1 MDLLLLL
8 GGAGL
13 VFVVGWWLG
22 STRAVPGTLPASSPP
37 LPEAGRSTASPG
49 RADDRYELVVHH
61 RVGVV
66 VSDVRGDVVWRN
78 DVARALAGTHVG
90 VLVDES
96 IERHAEMALS
106 SGRSSDVL
114 EMYGPPRVVL
124 DVDAHR
130 LDSGGVV
137 VFVDD
142 ISERRRI
149 DQVRTDF
156 VANISHE
163 LKTPVGAL
171 SVLAETLEDET
182 DPEIVRRVVDRM
194 QGEAA
199 RASRTIDDLLELSRI
214 ELGGE
219 RNVEP
224 VRLPDVIHEAMGR
237 VAELAAQR
245 EVGVT
250 NLMSADQI
258 DDVVVHGDRR
268 QLISALGN
276 LVENGVKYS
285 EPGGLVQ
292 VRARFDD
299 GRVELCVTDE
309 GIGIPQRDLDR
320 IFERFYRVDKAR
332 SRETGGTG
340 LGLSIVRHV
349 AHNHGGD
356 VAVRSIEG
364 EGSTFTLRLP
374 ARRDGESAPGGR
386 SVDVELDDPDPDSP
400 ADPKTNGDAQQGI
413 A

>member
-8 GGAGL
+8 AGAGL
-13 VFVVGWWLG
+13 AFAAGWWLAR
-22 STRAVPGTLPASSPP
+22 SSSREPLTITTAETPPAPEPTSP
-37 LPEAGRSTASPG
+37 
-49 RADDRYELVVHH
+49 DRYELVAQHH
-61 RVGVV
+61 VGVV
-66 VSDVRGDVVWRN
+66 VSDRRGQVVWRN
-78 DVARALAGTHVG
+78 EAARALAGTHVG

-96 IERHAEMALS
+96 IERHVDESLENGS
-106 SGRSSDVL
+106 SSDVL
-114 EMYGPPRVVL
+114 EMYGPPKVVL

-130 LDSGGVV
+130 LPSGGVV
-137 VFVDD
+137 VFIDD

-182 DPEIVRRVVDRM
+182 DPETMQRVVGRM

-219 RNVEP
+219 RDIEP
-224 VRLPDVIHEAMGR
+224 IRLPDVVNEAMGR
-237 VAELAAQR
+237 VAELAEQR
-245 EVGVT
+245 QVGVS
-250 NLMSADQI
+250 NLMAADQYEDI
-258 DDVVVHGDRR
+258 VVHGDRR

-285 EPGGLVQ
+285 EQGGLVQ
-292 VRARFDD
+292 IRARYHE
-299 GRVELCVTDE
+299 GIVELGVTDE
-309 GIGIPQRDLDR
+309 GIGIPKRDLDR

-349 AHNHGGD
+349 AQNHGGD
-356 VAVRSIEG
+356 VAVRSVEG
-364 EGSTFTLRLP
+364 EGSTFMLRLP
-374 ARRDGESAPGGR
+374 ARRAGERAVQDPTHGTDSDSSA
-386 SVDVELDDPDPDSP
+386 EPDQG
-400 ADPKTNGDAQQGI
+400 GDAQQGI

>member
-8 GGAGL
+8 AGAGL
-13 VFVVGWWLG
+13 AFLAGWWFHRVSSSEPLTITTAEPP
-22 STRAVPGTLPASSPP
+22 STSFTPV
-37 LPEAGRSTASPG
+37 
-49 RADDRYELVVHH
+49 DRYELVAQHH
-61 RVGVV
+61 VGVV
-66 VSDVRGDVVWRN
+66 VSDPLGQIVWRN
-78 DVARALAGTHVG
+78 EAARALAGTHVG

-96 IERHAEMALS
+96 IERHVEESLAT
-106 SGRSSDVL
+106 GDSSDVL
-114 EMYGPPRVVL
+114 EMYGPPKVVL

-130 LDSGGVV
+130 LASGGVV
-137 VFVDD
+137 VFIDD

-182 DPEIVRRVVDRM
+182 DPEIISRVVDRM

-219 RNVEP
+219 HTIEP
-224 VRLPDVIHEAMGR
+224 IRLPDVINEAMGR
-237 VAELAAQR
+237 VAELAQQR
-245 EVGVT
+245 EVGLS
-250 NLMSADQI
+250 NLMAADQF
-258 DDVVVHGDRR
+258 DDIVLHGDRR

-285 EPGGLVQ
+285 ESGGLVH
-292 VRARFDD
+292 VRARYHE
-299 GRVELCVTDE
+299 GMVEVGVTDE
-309 GIGIPQRDLDR
+309 GMGIPTRDLDR

-349 AHNHGGD
+349 AQNHGGD
-356 VAVRSIEG
+356 VAVRSVEG
-364 EGSTFTLRLP
+364 EGSTFMLRLP
-374 ARRDGESAPGGR
+374 ARRAGERWHDHGDLSDESAAPG
-386 SVDVELDDPDPDSP
+386 PD
-400 ADPKTNGDAQQGI
+400 GDAQQGI